1 MLRAKGRGRPHF
13 MAMTATPIP
22 RTLALAQF
30 GEMEDSVIDELPPGR
45 TPVDTRVVAPDERD
59 SAYALVREQVRLGR
73 QAFVICPL
81 IEESEKVV
89 ARSATAEFERLSK
102 DVFPDLKMDLIYG
115 RLKEKDE
122 VMKRFVA
129 GDTQLLVA
137 TAVVEV
143 GVDVPNAT
151 VMMVEGADRF
161 GLAQL
166 HQFRGRVGRGAAV
179 SYCLLLADDPSRE
192 SSERLALVMRIHNG
206 FKLAKEDM
214 RLRGMGELMGARQHG
229 MSDVAMRALE
239 QPDLIDEIRAEV

>member
-1 MLRAKGRGRPHF
+1 VQR
-13 MAMTATPIP
+13 
-22 RTLALAQF
+22 
-30 GEMEDSVIDELPPGR
+30 
-45 TPVDTRVVAPDERD
+45 
-59 SAYALVREQVRLGR
+59 GR

-102 DVFPDLKMDLIYG
+102 DVFPELKLDLIYG
-115 RLKEKDE
+115 RLKEKDD

-129 GDTQLLVA
+129 GETQVLVA

-166 HQFRGRVGRGAAV
+166 HQFRGRVGRGAAL
-179 SYCLLLADDPSRE
+179 SYCLLLADDPSE
-192 SSERLALVMRIHNG
+192 AIKERLELVRTIRDG
-206 FKLAKEDM
+206 FKLAREDM
-214 RLRGMGELMGARQHG
+214 RLRGMGELLGARQHG

-239 QPDLIDEIRAEV
+239 QPTLIDEIRVEVDRVRDTDPSFDRHPLLKAAIARRLEQASIS